1 MEVFRIKQ
9 LRINNQIRSREVM
22 VVGAEGSQLGVMSVD
37 EAIGHALEAEMDLVE
52 VSPNSN
58 PPVCK
63 IMDYGK
69 FKYRQNKKAHDAKK
83 KQKIIKIKEV
93 KTTPGTEEHDYQF
106 KLGHAK
112 RFLADGDKVKVAVFF
127 RGREITHTELGLR
140 LLKRFEEDLREDGVL
155 EQEARQEGRNLHVIF
170 APKPTAEVKKV
181 KQKGDDVAGDEVS
194 TTDNSETEGAV

>member
-1 MEVFRIKQ
+1 MEVCRIKQ

-37 EAIGHALEAEMDLVE
+37 EALGHAAEAEMDLVE

-93 KTTPGTEEHDYQF
+93 KATPGTEEHDYQF
-106 KLGHAK
+106 KLSHAK

-127 RGREITHTELGLR
+127 RGREITHSELGLR
-140 LLKRFEEDLREDGVL
+140 LLKRFEEDLADHGLL

-170 APKPTAEVKKV
+170 APKPASESKKS
-181 KQKGDDVAGDEVS
+181 KPKEDEASGDVS
-194 TTDNSETEGAV
+194 TTENSETEGAV

>member
-1 MEVFRIKQ
+1 MEVFSIKQ

-22 VVGAEGSQLGVMSVD
+22 VVGAEGSQLGVMTVD
-37 EAIGHALEAEMDLVE
+37 EAIGHAIEAEMDLVE

-140 LLKRFEEDLREDGVL
+140 LLKRFEQDLADHGIL

-170 APKPTAEVKKV
+170 APKSVVEVKKGKPKGEENAGGDV
-181 KQKGDDVAGDEVS
+181 PTMENSQK
-194 TTDNSETEGAV
+194 EGAV